1 MVNDIKKQQ
10 ARLSIL
16 EKLKQK
22 GFQDLSPF
30 PGKEE
35 EPELPE
41 EDQALPM
48 GKEAEEN
55 PGEESNSLSLD
66 MVLQPKFLGKKK
78 RLPEGSK

>member
-22 GFQDLSPF
+22 GFKDLSPF

-35 EPELPE
+35 EPDSLDENLT
-41 EDQALPM
+41 LPM
-48 GKEAEEN
+48 EEGLEE
-55 PGEESNSLSLD
+55 PGEERPDLSLD
-66 MVLQPKFLGKKK
+66 MVLQPKYLGKKK
-78 RLPEGSK
+78 KRPGSEEM